1 MNVRRRHPVGC
12 GEIDRHEGEFSR
24 SGDTWAPVGSWLHSV
39 GLTAA
44 V

>member
-1 MNVRRRHPVGC
+1 MNVRRRHPVPC
-12 GEIDRHEGEFSR
+12 GKVDRHETKASR
-24 SGDTWAPVGSWLHSV
+24 PGDTWAPVGSWLRSV